1 MAHRK
6 VRKSKYSLRTRK
18 STAGLGLFSEEI
30 IPRGAFVIEYFG
42 SIISGQEANEN
53 GGKYLFEIN
62 KKTVINGVSRKNI
75 ARYINHS
82 CKPNCY
88 AEVDGKRVFIFTRR
102 KIYPGE
108 ELSYNYGKEYF
119 DDVIK
124 PLGCKC
130 NHCTTKKK

>member
-1 MAHRK
+1 MK
-6 VRKSKYSLRTRK
+6 PQKIRKSKYELRVGK
-18 STAGLGLFSEEI
+18 STAGLGLFTEKE

-42 SIISGQEANEN
+42 PIISGREADEN

-88 AEVDGKRVFIFTRR
+88 AEVDDKRVFIFTRR

-119 DDVIK
+119 EDVIK

-130 NHCTTKKK
+130 ASCLSAA